1 MKGLIG
7 VLAAASLLA
16 AACGGTAHAS
26 TTAPAGSHVT
36 VTLGDNMK
44 ILLDKSSVPAGSVT
58 FSVTN
63 TGKVQHEMV
72 VLKTDLP
79 EGQIPADATEAGK
92 VSEDASVGETDDMD
106 AGATKEVTLDLAAGS
121 YVLICNEVGHYA
133 SGMHTTFTVK

>member
-7 VLAAASLLA
+7 VLAAASLVA
-16 AACGGTAHAS
+16 AACGGAAHAS
-26 TTAPAGSHVT
+26 TATRAGGNVT

-44 ILLDKSSVPAGSVT
+44 ILLDKSTVTAGSVT

-63 TGKVQHEMV
+63 TGKVAHEMV

-79 EGQIPADATEAGK
+79 EGQIPADATKPGK
-92 VSEDASVGETDDMD
+92 VSEDASVGETGDMD
-106 AGATKEVTLDLAAGS
+106 AGTTKEVTLDLAAGK
-121 YVLICNEVGHYA
+121 YVLICNEPGHYA